1 MRPLPPS
8 LGGQRKESE
17 RSDKAS
23 SRIEMMRFIELGH
36 LLTDGEATSARFAD
50 DLGQIPLA
58 SFAGVPGIVVEA
70 PIPPRMVAVDVDE
83 SAVQDKAVLIRT
95 GWDRRWGTCRYK
107 QAAPYLAPE
116 TTRALV
122 HSGLIVLGVDFCTDE
137 SAVDPS
143 RPSLAHLLRAG
154 VLVIENLC
162 NLSALPTNGFRFF
175 AVPLGTTDRAPV
187 PVRAFAE
194 LQPQ

>member
-1 MRPLPPS
+1 MT
-8 LGGQRKESE
+8 
-17 RSDKAS
+17 
-23 SRIEMMRFIELGH
+23 RFIELGH
-36 LLTDGEATSARFAD
+36 LLRDGEATSARFAD

-58 SFAGVPGIVVEA
+58 SFAGVPGIVVDA
-70 PIPPRMVAVDVDE
+70 PIPPRVVAVDVE
-83 SAVQDKAVLIRT
+83 QSAVQDKAVLIRT
-95 GWDRRWGTCRYK
+95 GWDKRWGTSRY
-107 QAAPYLAPE
+107 QRAAPYLAPE
-116 TTRALV
+116 TMRALV
-122 HSGLIVLGVDFCTDE
+122 HSGPTVLGVDFCTE

-194 LQPQ
+194 LQPR

>member
-1 MRPLPPS
+1 MT
-8 LGGQRKESE
+8 
-17 RSDKAS
+17 
-23 SRIEMMRFIELGH
+23 RFIELGH
-36 LLTDGEATSARFAD
+36 LLKDGEATSARFAD

-58 SFAGVPGIVVEA
+58 SFAGVPGIVVDA
-70 PIPPRMVAVDVDE
+70 PVPPRVVAVDVEE

-95 GWDRRWGTCRYK
+95 GWDTRWGTSRYQ

-122 HSGLIVLGVDFCTDE
+122 HSGLTVLGVDFCTDE

-143 RPSLAHLLRAG
+143 RTSLAHLLRAG

-162 NLSALPTNGFRFF
+162 NLSALPTDGFRFF